1 MVKFGE
7 RVRSARLRK
16 GLTIDEVAKATR
28 IRSHFISALEAGNY
42 KKLPSAYI
50 QGFARNYVEFLSLP
64 SRELMAL
71 FRREFDEREYVSVL
85 PESFTNRQEWRLH
98 RFKLS
103 QAISFTVLVL
113 LLLSGYVLWQ
123 YLGAFFDPGLNVLTP
138 KENAVLTTQSIT
150 VTGTTDPN
158 NTVTID
164 NDPAF
169 VDSSGHFKKL
179 VTIFAGKKTVSI
191 KAINHFGKKQIV
203 ERHVTVQP
211 Q

>member
-98 RFKLS
+98 RFKIS
-103 QAISFTVLVL
+103 QTISFTFFVFFFFIGY
-113 LLLSGYVLWQ
+113 LLSQ
-123 YLGAFFDPGLNVLTP
+123 YFRAFFF
-138 KENAVLTTQSIT
+138 S
-150 VTGTTDPN
+150 
-158 NTVTID
+158 
-164 NDPAF
+164 F
-169 VDSSGHFKKL
+169 
-179 VTIFAGKKTVSI
+179 
-191 KAINHFGKKQIV
+191 
-203 ERHVTVQP
+203 
-211 Q
+211 